1 MGNIEDMTLELTE
14 ALFQSLKAQKLIR
27 NKLADLESK
36 SHRNNIR
43 MFGVEDSVEGKSVQ
57 ELLQHK

>member
-1 MGNIEDMTLELTE
+1 MKVWEDIEDMTLELTE

-36 SHRNNIR
+36 PSFKRGYS
-43 MFGVEDSVEGKSVQ
+43 F
-57 ELLQHK
+57 